1 MYLISI
7 YFDEKTNDRIKSYM
21 KEVCRAS
28 GNVFM
33 MENEVPAHITLSAFE
48 TLHEEIVLNSL
59 NHVTKEF
66 PRNKIEWVTVGTF
79 PTVIFIQPVLNEYL
93 HNMSSAIYEGIVN
106 IPNTKVSKYYKP
118 FSWLPHATIAKQLS
132 EEEMR
137 KAFDVLQK
145 SFGVF
150 EGEIVRIELAKK
162 NPYRVI
168 ASWELDANKE
178 CI

>member
-21 KEVCRAS
+21 KEVSDES

-33 MENEVPAHITLSAFE
+33 MENNVPAHITISAFE
-48 TLHEEIVLNSL
+48 TLHEEKVLNSL
-59 NHVTKEF
+59 NHVMEEF
-66 PRNKIEWVTVGTF
+66 SRNKIEWVTVGTF
-79 PTVIFIQPVLNEYL
+79 PTVIFIQPALNEYL
-93 HNMSSAIYEGIVN
+93 HNLSVTIYEAIN
-106 IPNTKVSKYYKP
+106 SIPDTKVSKYYKP

-132 EEEMR
+132 EKEMR

-145 SFGVF
+145 SFGTF
-150 EGEIVRIELAKK
+150 EGEVVRIELAKK

-168 ASWELDANKE
+168 ASWEMK
-178 CI
+178 

>member
-1 MYLISI
+1 MYLISV
-7 YFDEKTNDRIKSYM
+7 YFDKKTEHRIQSYINDVA
-21 KEVCRAS
+21 KES

-33 MENEVPAHITLSAFE
+33 MENNVPAHITISAFE
-48 TLHEEIVLNSL
+48 TLHEEKVLNSL
-59 NHVTKEF
+59 NHVMEEF
-66 PRNKIEWVTVGTF
+66 SRNKIEWVTVGTF

-93 HNMSSAIYEGIVN
+93 HNLSVALYEAIN
-106 IPNTKVSKYYKP
+106 SIPDTKVSKYYKP

-137 KAFDVLQK
+137 KAFYVLQK

-150 EGEIVRIELAKK
+150 EGEVVRIELAKK

-168 ASWELDANKE
+168 ASWELHNRN
-178 CI
+178 

>member
-21 KEVCRAS
+21 KEVSDES

-33 MENEVPAHITLSAFE
+33 MENNVPAHITISAFE
-48 TLHEEIVLNSL
+48 SLKEDEIVEVLDNALSDIQ
-59 NHVTKEF
+59 
-66 PRNKIEWVTVGTF
+66 RNKMEWVTVGTF

-93 HNMSSAIYEGIVN
+93 HNLSVTIYEEIN
-106 IPNTKVSKYYKP
+106 SIRDTKVSKYYKP

-145 SFGVF
+145 SFGTF
-150 EGEIVRIELAKK
+150 EGEVVRIELAKK

-168 ASWELDANKE
+168 ASWEMK
-178 CI
+178 